1 MQYPTTG
8 GSWSRDP
15 VTGELTRIDKP
26 ANSIAPATANET
38 EAEET
43 TGEPAKPTGPKG
55 RK

>member
-15 VTGELTRIDKP
+15 VTGELTRIDVP
-26 ANSIAPATANET
+26 AAVPAPEATNGSEAAEIA
-38 EAEET
+38 
-43 TGEPAKPTGPKG
+43 GEPSKPTGPKG